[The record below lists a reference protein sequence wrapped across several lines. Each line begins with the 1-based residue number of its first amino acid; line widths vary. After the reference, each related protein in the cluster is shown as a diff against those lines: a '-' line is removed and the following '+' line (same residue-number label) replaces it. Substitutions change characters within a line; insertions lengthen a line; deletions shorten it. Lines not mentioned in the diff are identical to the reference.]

1 MSFELTLDEGKFLT
15 KLARQAIATYLGKG
29 RKMSAPPGTPTKLR
43 EKCGVF
49 VTLNKIV
56 EGKEELRG
64 CIGFPLPEL
73 PLVDATID
81 AAVSAAVN
89 DPRFPSVT
97 SQELKDI
104 VLEVSVLTPPKLIE
118 VNDPKGYIEE
128 VKVGQDGL
136 IVERGWCRGLLLP
149 QVPTEWK
156 WDTEEF
162 LANCCMKAG
171 LTPDTWLVKG
181 TKIYKFSCI
190 IARELSPNGMV
201 KIIDMRKGDKQ

>member
-1 MSFELTLDEGKFLT
+1 MSFELTLDEGKFLA
-15 KLARQAIATYLGKG
+15 KLARQAIATYLDKG
-29 RKMSAPPGTPTKLR
+29 RKIAAPPDTPAKLR
-43 EKCGVF
+43 DRCGVF
-49 VTLNKIV
+49 VTLNNMV

-81 AAVSAAVN
+81 AAISAAVN
-89 DPRFPSVT
+89 DPRFLRVT

-104 VLEVSVLTPPKLIE
+104 VLEVSVLTPPMLIE

-128 VKVGQDGL
+128 IKVGQDGL
-136 IVERGWCRGLLLP
+136 IVERGWFKGLLLP

-156 WDTEEF
+156 WDAEEF
-162 LANCCMKAG
+162 LANCCIKAG
-171 LTPDTWLVKG
+171 LSPDTWLVKG

-190 IARELSPNGMV
+190 IAQELSPNGTV
-201 KIIDMRKGDKQ
+201 KIIDMRKGDKH